1 MTRYPCLFTNRIK
14 QKTKLFKDGFIDV
27 AQERNGYKYLLLDEN
42 LSIIV
47 SMKSPEK
54 PLLNGDDFLVGGFL
68 VQIFSGKKNQDDEN
82 ETPIEK
88 PQFMSSRTLLKK
100 TNKVRPDKSDAAI
113 MIEKNDSPKITQYY
127 PIKTNSKSENKNASL
142 RQNPRKFDEIIA
154 FFNYSCDV
162 SQDNDVSVI
171 QNNLNDVCK

>member
-68 VQIFSGKKNQDDEN
+68 VQIFSGKKNHLSPSK
-82 ETPIEK
+82 ETRYRHL
-88 PQFMSSRTLLKK
+88 PQAANRRLLPAPLASQISAMSCLYRPVAAQSRQSTASGRHVTHRLGPTVPVVHQL
-100 TNKVRPDKSDAAI
+100 
-113 MIEKNDSPKITQYY
+113 DSV
-127 PIKTNSKSENKNASL
+127 ASSPN
-142 RQNPRKFDEIIA
+142 RQNRKT
-154 FFNYSCDV
+154 
-162 SQDNDVSVI
+162 
-171 QNNLNDVCK
+171 